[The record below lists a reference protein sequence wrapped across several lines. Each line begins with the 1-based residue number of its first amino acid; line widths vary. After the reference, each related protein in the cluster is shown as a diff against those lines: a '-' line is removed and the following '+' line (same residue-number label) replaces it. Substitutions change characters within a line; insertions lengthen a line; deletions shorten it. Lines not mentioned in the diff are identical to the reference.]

1 MKLRQLLLLFFAIL
15 FCINLSKGQTP
26 MIKWHFDTKD
36 ASFGQSAAGDID
48 NDGKLEVVFGC
59 YRNDSCIYALNAED
73 GSLLWK
79 YNTRTL
85 YAEGCNDVAALIYD
99 IDNDDSLEVIV
110 PSSCNP
116 KTYCFNGNNGTV
128 KWVTNTRGSDSP
140 PTIGDIDNDGHKEIL
155 HGEFGGYVICLNAE
169 TGAKKWEIAVDLNSW
184 IQTAPT
190 LVDLDNDGHLDF
202 VVATWNTVSGDTNKV
217 YAYRGLDHQ
226 LIWTFP
232 VKDVIYHGTAVADL
246 DNDSKPEL
254 VIGDYSG
261 TLFCINGENG
271 SEAWNYQWAP
281 DYYYI
286 GSPASIAD
294 IDGDGSCDIVFNS
307 WFKMIALDNE
317 GHINWNYSI
326 PGYGSAFR
334 GAALADINGDN
345 NPDITFGT
353 SEGLL
358 VSLDGP
364 TGDTIWTKDI
374 AAIYGDT
381 LEFDNAP
388 LIADFDN
395 NDSIDIFIVGGFT
408 KYPNFENNYGRAYL
422 IKAGVGNGPDWLMF
436 QRNHFRNSSFCYD
449 TSASVKEVSPTGENI
464 SVFPNPFTSNL
475 NIEFYKTESSFTDIS
490 IYDITGKLIKTL
502 FIGRLSEGRKVFNWN
517 ALNSSGVEIASGL
530 YLIKLSD
537 GNKITTTRVSFAK

>member
-1 MKLRQLLLLFFAIL
+1 MKKNIITVLCFVSILLVNHSF
-15 FCINLSKGQTP
+15 GQIP
-26 MIKWHFDTKD
+26 KIKWQFNTND
-36 ASFGQSAAGDID
+36 ASFGQPAAGDID

-85 YAEGCNDVAALIYD
+85 YAEGCNDVAPLIYD
-99 IDNDDSLEVIV
+99 IDNDDSLEVIL

-116 KTYCFNGNNGTV
+116 KTFCFRGKNGTV

-140 PTIGDIDNDGHKEIL
+140 PTIGDIDNDGHNEIL
-155 HGEFGGYVICLNAE
+155 HGEFGGYVLCLNAE
-169 TGAKKWEIAVDLNSW
+169 TGAQKWEIAVDLNSW

-190 LVDLDNDGHLDF
+190 LVDLDNDGKLDF
-202 VVATWNTVSGDTNKV
+202 VVATWNAVTGDTNKV
-217 YAYRGLDHQ
+217 YAYRGYDHT
-226 LIWTFP
+226 IMWKFP
-232 VKDVIYHGTAVADL
+232 VKDVIYHGTSVADL

-271 SEAWNYQWAP
+271 SQAWTYSWAP

-286 GSPASIAD
+286 GAPASIGD
-294 IDGDGSCDIVFNS
+294 IDGDGNCEVVIFS
-307 WFKMIALDNE
+307 WFKVIALSNT
-317 GHINWNYSI
+317 GSVKWTYNI
-326 PGYGSAFR
+326 PGYGSSFR
-334 GAALADINGDN
+334 GAALSDLNGDN

-364 TGDTIWTKDI
+364 TGDTIWTYDL
-374 AAIYGDT
+374 AARYGDT

-395 NDSIDIFIVGGFT
+395 NDTLDVFIVGGFT
-408 KYPNFENNYGRAYL
+408 KYPNFQNNYGRAYL
-422 IKAGVGNGPDWLMF
+422 ITAGVGNGPDWLMF
-436 QRNHFRNSSFCYD
+436 QKNYHRNTSLCYD
-449 TSASVKEVSPTGENI
+449 TASFVSELPVESSN
-464 SVFPNPFTSNL
+464 VLLYPNPFTSTIT
-475 NIEFYKTESSFTDIS
+475 IEINNDESSEYDIGV
-490 IYDITGKLIKTL
+490 YDITGRMVKTL
-502 FIGRLSEGRKVFNWN
+502 FTGKKPKGKLVFEWDGK
-517 ALNSSGVEIASGL
+517 NSSGAEVPAGL
-530 YLIKLSD
+530 YLVKIAD
-537 GNKITTTRVSFAK
+537 GFNVVSGFVSFIK